1 MDDIK
6 KWVSDFLNIL
16 TKGQPFGWNN
26 VLDVLIVAVF
36 VYYVLLLIR
45 GTRAV
50 QLLIGVMVLVLIYFV
65 ASYLHLTLTTLLLQ
79 ALFAVALIALVV
91 VFQPELRRALGQIG
105 QLGPLNRLL
114 APGSEEELE
123 GIVDELVRAAL
134 LISEAKH
141 GALIVLERATGL
153 QDYSETG
160 VPVNGKLTAELL
172 ASIFMTRSPLHDG
185 AVIVRGGQILAAA
198 CLLPL
203 EENTDRGAH
212 RYGMRHRAALS
223 ISAQTDA
230 IVVVVSEETQAISIA
245 AGGRIIGALDE
256 ERLRR
261 RRLAAEAHRGPD
273 RVDLLDRLC
282 AERAADR
289 GRSGLRRSRRGRAAG
304 LGSLGLRA
312 PGAARRR
319 RRQASGH
326 TRRAGERRGVGSS
339 RDARPAPRR
348 PPQRR
353 PAGRSGA
360 RRCRDRRCEGREQG
374 AGHGDRTHRADHLA
388 RGRGAGALREQSSGG
403 NGRRRSR
410 DHAGPGPRE
419 RRSEP
424 GRAHRGAV
432 RDGRIRRRGDRS
444 RAERAAARGRRIGRD
459 DRRAHRRPRGRS
471 AHRAGPSDRD
481 DPNGPRGA
489 RGAWRGRERLLD
501 HSRDKRSD

>member
-1 MDDIK
+1 MDAIQR
-6 KWVSDFLNIL
+6 WVKDFLDIL
-16 TKGQPFGWNN
+16 TRGQPFGWNN

-36 VYYVLLLIR
+36 IYYVLLLIR

-65 ASYLHLTLTTLLLQ
+65 ATSLHLTLTTLLLQ

-223 ISAQTDA
+223 ISASTNTLGSAIVGQTGATVRNDVMAAMEPKKRAAPAEAEKLPDPEQDA
-230 IVVVVSEETQAISIA
+230 IAALILEQIADDHAWDEAFARSQDQLARLAAKVREDIA
-245 AGGRIIGALDE
+245 AG
-256 ERLRR
+256 
-261 RRLAAEAHRGPD
+261 
-273 RVDLLDRLC
+273 RVWPL
-282 AERAADR
+282 
-289 GRSGLRRSRRGRAAG
+289 
-304 LGSLGLRA
+304 
-312 PGAARRR
+312 
-319 RRQASGH
+319 
-326 TRRAGERRGVGSS
+326 ERRV
-339 RDARPAPRR
+339 P
-348 PPQRR
+348 
-353 PAGRSGA
+353 
-360 RRCRDRRCEGREQG
+360 
-374 AGHGDRTHRADHLA
+374 
-388 RGRGAGALREQSSGG
+388 
-403 NGRRRSR
+403 
-410 DHAGPGPRE
+410 
-419 RRSEP
+419 
-424 GRAHRGAV
+424 
-432 RDGRIRRRGDRS
+432 
-444 RAERAAARGRRIGRD
+444 
-459 DRRAHRRPRGRS
+459 
-471 AHRAGPSDRD
+471 
-481 DPNGPRGA
+481 
-489 RGAWRGRERLLD
+489 
-501 HSRDKRSD
+501 

>member
-1 MDDIK
+1 MDAIQ
-6 KWVSDFLNIL
+6 KWITDLLNL
-16 TKGQPFGWNN
+16 VTRGQPFGWNN
-26 VLDVLIVAVF
+26 VLDVVIVAVF
-36 VYYVLLLIR
+36 IYYVLVLIR

-50 QLLIGVMVLVLIYFV
+50 QLLIGVLVLVLVYFI
-65 ASYLHLTLTTLLLQ
+65 ATSLHLTLTTLLLQ

-105 QLGPLNRLL
+105 QLGALNRLL

-141 GALIVLERATGL
+141 GALVVLERTTGL

-203 EENTDRGAH
+203 EESAERGAH

-261 RRLAAEAHRGPD
+261 VLSS
-273 RVDLLDRLC
+273 LL
-282 AERAADR
+282 
-289 GRSGLRRSRRGRAAG
+289 RSRVQPLPFR
-304 LGSLGLRA
+304 SK
-312 PGAARRR
+312 
-319 RRQASGH
+319 AS
-326 TRRAGERRGVGSS
+326 
-339 RDARPAPRR
+339 
-348 PPQRR
+348 
-353 PAGRSGA
+353 
-360 RRCRDRRCEGREQG
+360 
-374 AGHGDRTHRADHLA
+374 
-388 RGRGAGALREQSSGG
+388 
-403 NGRRRSR
+403 
-410 DHAGPGPRE
+410 
-419 RRSEP
+419 
-424 GRAHRGAV
+424 
-432 RDGRIRRRGDRS
+432 
-444 RAERAAARGRRIGRD
+444 
-459 DRRAHRRPRGRS
+459 
-471 AHRAGPSDRD
+471 
-481 DPNGPRGA
+481 
-489 RGAWRGRERLLD
+489 
-501 HSRDKRSD
+501 